1 VNRMIT
7 VIGTGRVGSS
17 AAAMLALKELDD
29 LTLIDIVPN
38 LPQGEALDLGHALAE
53 LGIDI
58 RVKGSNDYKDMQGS
72 DLVVVTAGFP
82 RKPGMTREELV
93 GKNADVVKGIAENV
107 RKYAP
112 DSTVILTTNPLDPM
126 IYLMYK
132 LLGFPRERV
141 IGFSGIL
148 DSRRLAYYASKKLG
162 VAPSSIAPVVIGQHG
177 EKMFPVPR
185 LSSVA
190 GMPLTQVMTQKD
202 IDEIVKDTIDA
213 GGTVT
218 KLRGFSSNWAPG
230 AGIAVMAES
239 IKKDLKRS
247 FFASVYLNG
256 EYGVRDVTVD
266 VPVVLGRR
274 GVEKVLELPLTEEE
288 KKGFLESVE
297 AIKANLAQI
306 PPEYF
311 KK

>member
-1 VNRMIT
+1 MIT
-7 VIGTGRVGSS
+7 IIGTGRVGSS

-29 LTLIDIVPN
+29 LMLIDIVPN

-58 RVKGSNDYKDMQGS
+58 RVRGSNDYSDMRGS
-72 DLVVVTAGFP
+72 DLVLVTAGFP

-93 GKNADVVKGIAENV
+93 GKNAEVIRSIAGNIK
-107 RKYAP
+107 KYAP
-112 DSTVILTTNPLDPM
+112 DSIVILTTNPLDPM

-148 DSRRLAYYASKKLG
+148 DSRRLAYYASLKLG
-162 VAPSSIAPVVIGQHG
+162 VAPSSISPVVIGQHG

-190 GMPLTQVMTQKD
+190 GVPLTQVMSQKD
-202 IDEIVKDTIDA
+202 IEEIVKQTIDA
-213 GGTVT
+213 GAEVT

-230 AGIAVMAES
+230 AGVAVMAES
-239 IKKDLKRS
+239 IKRDLKRV
-247 FFASVYLNG
+247 FFASVYLDG
-256 EYGVRDVTVD
+256 EYGVKDVTVD

-274 GVEKVLELPLTEEE
+274 GVEKVLELPLTDEER
-288 KKGFLESVE
+288 KGFLASVD
-297 AIKANLAQI
+297 AIRANLAQI

-311 KK
+311 KI

>member
-1 VNRMIT
+1 MIT
-7 VIGTGRVGSS
+7 IIGTGRVGSS
-17 AAAMLALKELDD
+17 TAAMLALKELDD
-29 LTLIDIVPN
+29 LMLIDIVPN

-58 RVKGSNDYKDMQGS
+58 RVRGSNDYSDMRGS

-93 GKNADVVKGIAENV
+93 GKNAEVVRSIAGNIK
-107 RKYAP
+107 KYAP
-112 DSTVILTTNPLDPM
+112 DSIVILVTNPLDPM

-148 DSRRLAYYASKKLG
+148 DSRRLAYYASLKLG
-162 VAPSSIAPVVIGQHG
+162 VAPSSISPVVIGQHG

-190 GMPLTQVMTQKD
+190 GVPLTQVMSQKD
-202 IDEIVKDTIDA
+202 IEEIVKQTIDA
-213 GGTVT
+213 GAEVT

-230 AGIAVMAES
+230 AGVAVMAES
-239 IKKDLKRS
+239 IKRDLKRV
-247 FFASVYLNG
+247 FFASVYLDG
-256 EYGVRDVTVD
+256 EYGVKDVTVD

-274 GVEKVLELPLTEEE
+274 GVEKVLELPLTDEER
-288 KKGFLESVE
+288 KGFLASVD
-297 AIKANLAQI
+297 AIRANLAQI

-311 KK
+311 KI

>member
-1 VNRMIT
+1 MIT
-7 VIGTGRVGSS
+7 IIGTGRVGSS
-17 AAAMLALKELDD
+17 TAAMLALKELDD
-29 LTLIDIVPN
+29 LMLIDIVPN

-58 RVKGSNDYKDMQGS
+58 RVRGSNDYSDMRGS
-72 DLVVVTAGFP
+72 DLVLVTAGFP

-93 GKNADVVKGIAENV
+93 GKNAEVVRSIAGNIK
-107 RKYAP
+107 KYAP
-112 DSTVILTTNPLDPM
+112 DSIVILTTNPLDPM

-148 DSRRLAYYASKKLG
+148 DSRRLAYYASLKLG
-162 VAPSSIAPVVIGQHG
+162 VAPSSISPVVIGQHG

-190 GMPLTQVMTQKD
+190 GVPLTQVMSQKD
-202 IDEIVKDTIDA
+202 IEEIVKQTIDA
-213 GGTVT
+213 GAEVT

-230 AGIAVMAES
+230 AGVAVMAES
-239 IKKDLKRS
+239 IKRDLKRV
-247 FFASVYLNG
+247 FFASVYLDG
-256 EYGVRDVTVD
+256 EYGVKDVTVD

-274 GVEKVLELPLTEEE
+274 GVEKVLELPLTDEER
-288 KKGFLESVE
+288 KGFLASVD
-297 AIKANLAQI
+297 AIRANLAQI

-311 KK
+311 KI

>member
-1 VNRMIT
+1 MIT
-7 VIGTGRVGSS
+7 IIGTGRVGSS

-29 LTLIDIVPN
+29 LMLIDIVPN

-58 RVKGSNDYKDMQGS
+58 RVRGSNDYSDMRGS

-93 GKNADVVKGIAENV
+93 GKNAEVVRSIAGNIK
-107 RKYAP
+107 KYAP
-112 DSTVILTTNPLDPM
+112 DSIVILVTNPLDPM

-148 DSRRLAYYASKKLG
+148 DSRRLAYYASLKLG
-162 VAPSSIAPVVIGQHG
+162 VAPSSISPVVIGQHG

-190 GMPLTQVMTQKD
+190 GVPLTQVMSQKD
-202 IDEIVKDTIDA
+202 IEEIVKQTIDA
-213 GGTVT
+213 GAEVT

-230 AGIAVMAES
+230 AGVAVMAES
-239 IKKDLKRS
+239 IKEGPEEGLLSR
-247 FFASVYLNG
+247 ACTWTG
-256 EYGVRDVTVD
+256 GVRGK
-266 VPVVLGRR
+266 GRDSGRAGGPGQER
-274 GVEKVLELPLTEEE
+274 GGEGARAAPH
-288 KKGFLESVE
+288 G
-297 AIKANLAQI
+297 
-306 PPEYF
+306 
-311 KK
+311 

>member
-1 VNRMIT
+1 MIT
-7 VIGTGRVGSS
+7 IIGTGRVGSS
-17 AAAMLALKELDD
+17 TAAMIALKELDD

-53 LGIDI
+53 LGIDL
-58 RVKGSNDYKDMQGS
+58 RVRGSNDYSDMRGS
-72 DLVVVTAGFP
+72 DIVVITAGFP

-93 GKNADVVKGIAENV
+93 GKNADVVRSIVLNV
-107 RKYAP
+107 KKYAP
-112 DSTVILTTNPLDPM
+112 DSIVLLTTNPLDPM
-126 IYLMYK
+126 IYLAYK

-148 DSRRLAYYASKKLG
+148 DSRRLAYYASQKLG
-162 VAPSSIAPVVIGQHG
+162 IAPSSISPVVIGQHG

-185 LSSVA
+185 LSTVA
-190 GMPLTQVMTQKD
+190 GVPLPQVMSQKD
-202 IDEIVKDTIDA
+202 IDEIVKETIDA
-213 GGTVT
+213 GATVT

-230 AGIAVMAES
+230 AGIAMMVES
-239 IKKDLKRS
+239 IKKDLKRT

-256 EYGVRDVTVD
+256 EYGIRDVTVD
-266 VPVVLGRR
+266 VPVVLGRK
-274 GVEKVLELPLTEEE
+274 GVEKILELPLTEEE
-288 KKGFLESVE
+288 RKGFLESVE

-311 KK
+311 KL

>member
-1 VNRMIT
+1 MIT
-7 VIGTGRVGSS
+7 IIGTGRVGSS
-17 AAAMLALKELDD
+17 TAAMLALKELDD
-29 LTLIDIVPN
+29 LMLIDIVPN

-58 RVKGSNDYKDMQGS
+58 RVRGSNDYSDMRGS
-72 DLVVVTAGFP
+72 DLVLVTAGFP

-93 GKNADVVKGIAENV
+93 GKNAEVIRSIAGNIK
-107 RKYAP
+107 KYAP
-112 DSTVILTTNPLDPM
+112 DSIVILTTNPLDPM

-148 DSRRLAYYASKKLG
+148 DSRRLAYYASLKLG
-162 VAPSSIAPVVIGQHG
+162 VAPSSISPVVIGQHG

-190 GMPLTQVMTQKD
+190 GVPLTQVMSQED
-202 IDEIVKDTIDA
+202 IEEIVKQTIDA
-213 GGTVT
+213 GAEVT

-230 AGIAVMAES
+230 AGVAVMAES
-239 IKKDLKRS
+239 IKRDLKRV
-247 FFASVYLNG
+247 FFASVYLDG
-256 EYGVRDVTVD
+256 EYGVKDVTVD

-274 GVEKVLELPLTEEE
+274 GVEKVLELPLTDEER
-288 KKGFLESVE
+288 KGFLASVD
-297 AIKANLAQI
+297 AIRANLAQI

-311 KK
+311 KI

>member
-1 VNRMIT
+1 
-7 VIGTGRVGSS
+7 
-17 AAAMLALKELDD
+17 
-29 LTLIDIVPN
+29 
-38 LPQGEALDLGHALAE
+38 
-53 LGIDI
+53 
-58 RVKGSNDYKDMQGS
+58 
-72 DLVVVTAGFP
+72 
-82 RKPGMTREELV
+82 
-93 GKNADVVKGIAENV
+93 
-107 RKYAP
+107 
-112 DSTVILTTNPLDPM
+112 
-126 IYLMYK
+126 
-132 LLGFPRERV
+132 
-141 IGFSGIL
+141 
-148 DSRRLAYYASKKLG
+148 
-162 VAPSSIAPVVIGQHG
+162 
-177 EKMFPVPR
+177 MFPVPR

-190 GMPLTQVMTQKD
+190 GVPLTQVMTQKD

-230 AGIAVMAES
+230 AGVAVMAES